1 MAPIAIM
8 PLRAKFV
15 WFAPLIPS
23 DIEVVL
29 GRISAKV
36 TRFEPKTILMAIGKE
51 GVGHKELRPFV

>member
-29 GRISAKV
+29 DKISTKG
-36 TRFEPKTILMAIGKE
+36 TCFEPEIILVAIRKE
-51 GVGHKELRPFV
+51 GIGHKELRPFV